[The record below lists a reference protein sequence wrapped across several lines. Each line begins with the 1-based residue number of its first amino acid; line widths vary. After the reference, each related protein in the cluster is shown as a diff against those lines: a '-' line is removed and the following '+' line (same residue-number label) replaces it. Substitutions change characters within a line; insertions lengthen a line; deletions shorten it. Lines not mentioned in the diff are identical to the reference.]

1 MFNCDYSY
9 VVYLQPSHRIHTAN
23 TSQMNVAHTFFMLY
37 ICLMHVLLVEYSN
50 NYQSKTFHFYLVS
63 CLQYTAIWHYA
74 SVGQYSL
81 QISPVCIVFVPK
93 SNKQI

>member
-50 NYQSKTFHFYLVS
+50 NY
-63 CLQYTAIWHYA
+63 
-74 SVGQYSL
+74 
-81 QISPVCIVFVPK
+81 
-93 SNKQI
+93 